1 MPTLPE
7 WQNIERF
14 DKGLITGVIITDLQE
29 VVADKSI
36 TIGKL
41 LCYRVYSFRIL
52 TFGSIQSF

>member
-41 LCYRVYSFRIL
+41 YVIGFTRFA
-52 TFGSIQSF
+52 F

>member
-1 MPTLPE
+1 MPTLHE

-41 LCYRVYSFRIL
+41 YVIGFTRF
-52 TFGSIQSF
+52 TF